1 MQQVI
6 AVSLCATHAFSKQ
19 VRPAIRLLK
28 GLGVEGDAH
37 HGVTVKHRS
46 RVRQDPTQPNL
57 RQVHLIHEELHD
69 ELRASG
75 FAIGPGTMGESI
87 TTRGVDLLCLPT
99 GTRLRLGESALVELT
114 GLRNPC
120 SQLDNYQPGLTAA
133 VLGRDEQG
141 NLIRKAGVMA
151 IVLEDGEVRPGDAID
166 IQLPPPCRTGPWRR
180 SEAIRRDS
188 GRTLREGLRSNVGK
202 HRSTTRSHSMYKQ
215 SLAALFVMAT
225 LAGCAS
231 TKVQNPVNYITFRNE
246 PLVKDVEK
254 GMSQQEVLRIGGTP
268 SGTQKRL
275 MKPGSCNSYILN
287 KDGQQ
292 QPFYVSF
299 DGSGKVDGSGFLSC
313 SELDRHERD
322 ARP

>member
-75 FAIGPGTMGESI
+75 FAIGPGTMGENI
-87 TTRGVDLLCLPT
+87 TTRGVDLLGLPT

-133 VLGRDEQG
+133 VLDRDEQG

-166 IQLPPPCRTGPWRR
+166 IQLPLAAPGP
-180 SEAIRRDS
+180 
-188 GRTLREGLRSNVGK
+188 GEGLR
-202 HRSTTRSHSMYKQ
+202 Q
-215 SLAALFVMAT
+215 SAT
-225 LAGCAS
+225 IPGELCARACVPMLAS
-231 TKVQNPVNYITFRNE
+231 TA
-246 PLVKDVEK
+246 
-254 GMSQQEVLRIGGTP
+254 
-268 SGTQKRL
+268 
-275 MKPGSCNSYILN
+275 
-287 KDGQQ
+287 
-292 QPFYVSF
+292 QPQGVTACTS
-299 DGSGKVDGSGFLSC
+299 SHWRHC
-313 SELDRHERD
+313 S
-322 ARP
+322 